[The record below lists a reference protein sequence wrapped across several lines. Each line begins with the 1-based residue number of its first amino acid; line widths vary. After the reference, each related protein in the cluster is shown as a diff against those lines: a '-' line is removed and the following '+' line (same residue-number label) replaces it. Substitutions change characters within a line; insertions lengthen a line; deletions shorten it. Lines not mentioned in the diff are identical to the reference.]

1 MFHVLKKEAYKY
13 ITIRDLPIQYV
24 SSHINNQMFL
34 GVDMLLFS
42 IFYADRDP
50 VNPVH

>member
-1 MFHVLKKEAYKY
+1 MFHVLKKKAYKY

-42 IFYADRDP
+42 IFCADRDTF
-50 VNPVH
+50 NPVH